1 MTLEPGSFIWATRG
15 RRWGFRFLRD
25 GGYDDPLPVYEA
37 AFAGLTDRREVCQKV
52 DGALVVRFP
61 DPEGRQDQS
70 RRIISHDFVIRRTDS
85 GRLPA
90 VEDAAGMAWAT
101 VSEDYARLWD
111 ADPAD

>member
-37 AFAGLTDRREVCQKV
+37 AFAGLTDRREVCQQA
-52 DGALVVRFP
+52 DEAIILRFP
-61 DPEGRQDQS
+61 DPDGRQDHS
-70 RRIISHDFVIRRTDS
+70 RRIISHDFVIRPTSS
-85 GRLPA
+85 GQLPA
-90 VEDAAGMAWAT
+90 VEDAPDIAWAT
-101 VSEDYARLWD
+101 VSADYAQLWD